1 MAYQIASRSKFAYR
15 TNNFTGTKY
24 FPQPMCGGVTAID
37 YDNNGRIDLF
47 FTNGVK
53 LPHLA
58 KNHS

>member
-1 MAYQIASRSKFAYR
+1 
-15 TNNFTGTKY
+15 
-24 FPQPMCGGVTAID
+24 MCGGVTAID